1 MNFKGQE
8 LGTESSVALLPVE
21 NFPLLPASRDL
32 LLGREDNILLTH
44 GKERITSPDLSSPYS
59 EK

>member
-1 MNFKGQE
+1 
-8 LGTESSVALLPVE
+8 VE
-21 NFPLLPASRDL
+21 NFPLIPASRDL
-32 LLGREDNILLTH
+32 LLGREGNILLTH